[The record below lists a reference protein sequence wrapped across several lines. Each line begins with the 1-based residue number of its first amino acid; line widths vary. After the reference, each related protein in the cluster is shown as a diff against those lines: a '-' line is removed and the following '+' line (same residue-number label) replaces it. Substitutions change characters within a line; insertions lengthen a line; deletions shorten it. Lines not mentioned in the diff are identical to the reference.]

1 MTISAGLG
9 LAGFPFDSVADF
21 WAWVDLCDAGGV
33 DSIWQ
38 SDRIISSEPM
48 LECMSLMA
56 ALAGR
61 TRRLKF
67 GMNVASL
74 GLRDPVLTAKAC
86 ATIDFLSNGR
96 LLPAFGVG
104 SAISRDYTATGTPT
118 RGRGKRTDE
127 GLEIMSRLWREDSV
141 TFTGKHYQLED
152 ACISPKPVQ
161 QPLPLWVGGSAA
173 EAIERT
179 ARLGTGWQAGIENPD
194 QVAPVITAIK
204 AACERHGRSIDEDHF
219 GAGFGFRFGSPDEP
233 VVARQVAGLAKRLG
247 HAPKGYFAVGGVD
260 EIMGLLHEFRAA
272 GVHKFVLRPVAQGT
286 ADVLQQ
292 TRRFIDEV
300 LPAVAELNPH
310 RRKRASAVPDEAN
323 AGGVA
328 Q

>member
-9 LAGFPFDSVADF
+9 LAGFPFDSVQDF
-21 WAWVDLCDAGGV
+21 WTWVDLCDAGGV

-38 SDRIISSEPM
+38 SDRIISGDPN

-61 TRRLKF
+61 TRKLKF

-104 SAISRDYTATGTPT
+104 SAVSRDYVATGIPT
-118 RGRGKRTDE
+118 KGRGQRTDE
-127 GLEIMSRLWREDSV
+127 GLQILTRLWREDSV
-141 TFTGKHYQLED
+141 TFSGRHYRLED

-161 QPLPLWVGGSAA
+161 DPLPLWVGGSAA

-179 ARLGTGWQAGIENPD
+179 ARWGTGWQAGIENPE
-194 QVAPVITAIK
+194 QVAPVIEGIK
-204 AACERHGRSIDEDHF
+204 AALVRHGRTIDEDHY
-219 GAGFGFRFGSPDEP
+219 GAGFGFRFGRPDEP

-247 HAPKGYFAVGGVD
+247 REPTGYFAIGGVD
-260 EIMGLLHEFRAA
+260 EIMGLLNAFRAA

-286 ADVLQQ
+286 EDVLAQ
-292 TRRFIDEV
+292 TQRFIDEV
-300 LPAVAELNPH
+300 LPAVAAMNPH
-310 RRKRASAVPDEAN
+310 RRKRDLGTPA
-323 AGGVA
+323 
-328 Q
+328 